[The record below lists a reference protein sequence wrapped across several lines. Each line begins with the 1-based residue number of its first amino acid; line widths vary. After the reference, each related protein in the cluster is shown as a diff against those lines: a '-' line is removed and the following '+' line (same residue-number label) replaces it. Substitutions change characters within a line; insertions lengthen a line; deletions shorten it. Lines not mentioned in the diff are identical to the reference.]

1 MQSHNLMRVIY
12 ISSLLL
18 IIGCGEGGN
27 SSTTNNSSLDT
38 NISSNNLDTNRSIAQ
53 ETIPITNSSNEEP
66 LVPHQISSNFDKNI
80 SNTNISDRNITSTAN
95 NNSSIS
101 LPNGYIYPV
110 INNQNIAVKGEVDSY
125 IVKLYS
131 NTKEQA
137 DAQSRH
143 QGVVIKFNSNTSETL
158 PIQSTYI
165 GKKVIVALYNSVGEL
180 IKVSKEV
187 TVTDTNPIFFI
198 EI

>member
-27 SSTTNNSSLDT
+27 SSPPNSSLDT
-38 NISSNNLDTNRSIAQ
+38 NISSSNLDTNHSIDNIAQ
-53 ETIPITNSSNEEP
+53 ETTAITNSSNEEP
-66 LVPHQISSNFDKNI
+66 LPPHQISSNFDKNI
-80 SNTNISDRNITSTAN
+80 SNTDIINSTSTD

-131 NTKEQA
+131 NKKEQA

-143 QGVVIKFNSNTSETL
+143 QGVVIKFNGHTSETL

-165 GKKVIVALYNSVGEL
+165 GKKVIVALYNSIGEL

-187 TVTDTNPIFFI
+187 TVTDNSPIFFI